1 MGGSAA
7 PWRASVRA
15 PTSRKWWHTPAGR
28 RRRRSPGPAA
38 ARPTLTLLDAA
49 SDGARCVLLSTP
61 AVPAAGVVRAL
72 RPGPGPGSPARP

>member
-15 PTSRKWWHTPAGR
+15 PTSRKWWRTPAGR
-28 RRRRSPGPAA
+28 RRRRAA
-38 ARPTLTLLDAA
+38 ARPTVTLTLLDAA